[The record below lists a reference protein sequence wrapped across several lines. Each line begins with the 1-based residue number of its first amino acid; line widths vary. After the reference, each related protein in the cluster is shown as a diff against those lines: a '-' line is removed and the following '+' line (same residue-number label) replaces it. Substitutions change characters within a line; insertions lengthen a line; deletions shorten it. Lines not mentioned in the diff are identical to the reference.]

1 MYWDVKSLYGWAMSQ
16 NFAVDG
22 LSGLKIYPNLKKI
35 SSKAVMEK
43 VMNDIFLKLM
53 FNILKDYLI
62 FIMIYP
68 FYLKD

>member
-16 NFAVDG
+16 NFAVDR

-35 SSKAVMEK
+35 SSKAVMKK